1 MPLKTMGF
9 EWKKKESAAV
19 DIAESGQ
26 IKKQHFVF
34 GYAGLNLTAQN
45 VSIVWRGLERH

>member
-9 EWKKKESAAV
+9 EWKKKVSAAV